1 MDMHP
6 TGGSPAFAAA
16 GSGLGVAG
24 ADEERLR
31 EEYQNDDDDDC
42 LVLRPMVDV
51 VAATSSYVD
60 GGKACEEGE
69 PIC

>member
-6 TGGSPAFAAA
+6 TGGSPAATVA

-24 ADEERLR
+24 AEEERLR
-31 EEYQNDDDDDC
+31 EEYQNDDDC

-51 VAATSSYVD
+51 VAARSYCLARLFEDDRSSY
-60 GGKACEEGE
+60 
-69 PIC
+69 

>member
-6 TGGSPAFAAA
+6 TGGSPAATVA

-24 ADEERLR
+24 AEEERLR
-31 EEYQNDDDDDC
+31 EEYQNDDDC

-51 VAATSSYVD
+51 VAAHVASVRLV
-60 GGKACEEGE
+60 KKLCW
-69 PIC
+69 